1 MKKILLSISMLFIV
15 CLVNAQQNKQDATSK
30 IKALEVSWNAAIL
43 EKDHGAK
50 IKNEILADDYFQA
63 NPSGKMTNK
72 AETIKMESETKDVVL
87 SVAQGPISVHFYGNN
102 VAIAIGTHTVKGKS
116 ATGKDFTRKYDYADT
131 YMERNGKWQ
140 SIGSCV
146 VATDLK

>member
-1 MKKILLSISMLFIV
+1 MKKVLLSIALLMFVFI
-15 CLVNAQQNKQDATSK
+15 VNAQQNKQDATAK

-43 EKDHGAK
+43 EKDHGVK
-50 IKNEILADDYFQA
+50 IKNEILADDYIQA

-72 AETIKMESETKDVVL
+72 AETIKMESESKDIVL

-102 VAIAIGTHTVKGKS
+102 VAIAIGTHSVKGKT
-116 ATGKDFTRKYDYADT
+116 AAGKDFTRKYDYADT

-140 SIGSCV
+140 SIGSCL
-146 VATDLK
+146 VATEVK